1 MRTRLGRAS
10 RDRRSTPRGSC
21 GRRGRCRA
29 LPQPCPGDAHE
40 EVLAGKKGGAGAG
53 VIHAAA
59 AGLAGGAGGR
69 DGETPLPLAL
79 WPAAP
84 GVPQGRSP
92 ACGRERGL
100 RGWRRQQAGLRSV
113 AGRVTRG
120 PAAQSHPAARA
131 ALPRRLLPRRSRE
144 HPAVCPRQLRAPGLH
159 HRLPFAALRY
169 PREFCWMR
177 QFYFLKVPLA
187 VCALTPSLLHVISQ
201 SALFLPPST
210 RARR

>member
-10 RDRRSTPRGSC
+10 RDRQSTPRGSC

-59 AGLAGGAGGR
+59 AGLAGGTGGR
-69 DGETPLPLAL
+69 DGGDA
-79 WPAAP
+79 PASGAVAGSP
-84 GVPQGRSP
+84 GGPAGPQSSVW
-92 ACGRERGL
+92 AERGL

-187 VCALTPSLLHVISQ
+187 VCALTPGLLHVISQ
-201 SALFLPPST
+201 SALFLPPSP